1 MRCIPLVTVDQ
12 MRAIEREGDARGV
25 SYAEMMERAGRGV
38 AKAVLTSPLISPLKS
53 VLGLIGSGNNG
64 GDGLVALEHLAQA
77 GWKGRAYLVRPRPE
91 GDVHFERVRNAGVEV
106 FEANRDVDF
115 KVLDAWLSESEV
127 LLDAVLGTG
136 IQLPLKP
143 EVESV
148 LEHVRKFSRLP
159 FVVAVDCPSGVDCDN
174 GQASPATIPA
184 QLTVCMDAV
193 KVGLLRFPAAEL
205 TGQLAIVP
213 LGLPADLTA
222 LQQVFDFVAG
232 APEVRVWLPQRPASA
247 HKGTFGT
254 VLGVAGCEDY
264 IGAAGL
270 AAEAAYRSGA
280 GLVRMAVIPAVRN
293 ALAGQL
299 SEVTWLTLPERDG
312 GIAETAVKNVL
323 DHLER
328 VTALLIGPG
337 FGTALATAAFV
348 QRLFSQKLPL
358 PPLVLDADGLRLTAK
373 IDRWY
378 ENLPSPSVLTPH
390 PGEMSG
396 LTGLSTAEIQA
407 DRSGTARRFARQWG
421 HVVVLKGAFTV
432 VAAPDGK
439 VHHIPVASASLARAG
454 SGDVLAGLIAG
465 LLAQGVAPY
474 PAAVAGAWIHAHAG
488 LIAQQHVG
496 QSASVL
502 AGDILRAVP
511 EALTRLYHREES
523 QDAVR
528 VIPI

>member
-1 MRCIPLVTVDQ
+1 
-12 MRAIEREGDARGV
+12 
-25 SYAEMMERAGRGV
+25 
-38 AKAVLTSPLISPLKS
+38 
-53 VLGLIGSGNNG
+53 LIGSGNNG

-91 GDVHFERVRNAGVEV
+91 GDVHLERVRNAGVEV

-143 EVESV
+143 EVERV

-205 TGQLAIVP
+205 TGQLAVVP

-222 LQQVFDFVAG
+222 LQQVFDFVSS
-232 APEVRVWLPQRPASA
+232 APEVRAWLPQRPASA

-337 FGTALATAAFV
+337 FGTASATAAFV

-373 IDRWY
+373 IERWH

-407 DRSGTARRFARQWG
+407 DRSGTARRFSRQWG

-439 VHHIPVASASLARAG
+439 VHHIPVASAALARAG

-488 LIAQQHVG
+488 LIAQQRVG

-528 VIPI
+528 VIPV